1 MTSFDTLNSFSGGCM
16 NPDDIDKEIIKIIEK
31 DPEMP
36 YSHIAELL
44 DISEEEVKEKL
55 GMLSD
60 TRQKIL
66 IVDDELDTLIPLK
79 RALEAEDYLV
89 VEASSG
95 MEAIEKAR
103 SAHPDLILLDLM
115 MPGMDGFE
123 VLEALKANEEV
134 SDVPVIVLTAKELT
148 AAEQERLSG
157 QIEMLMQKGS
167 FTHEELVEEILK
179 RAA

>member
-1 MTSFDTLNSFSGGCM
+1 M
-16 NPDDIDKEIIKIIEK
+16 NPDDIDKEIVKIIEK

-36 YSHIAELL
+36 YSRIAELL
-44 DISEEEVKEKL
+44 QISEEKVKEKL
-55 GMLSD
+55 EMLSD

-79 RALEAEDYLV
+79 RVLEAEDYLV

-115 MPGMDGFE
+115 MPDRLQLL
-123 VLEALKANEEV
+123 VLLAGNGALCPHRVRCEYHRPLP
-134 SDVPVIVLTAKELT
+134 S
-148 AAEQERLSG
+148 R
-157 QIEMLMQKGS
+157 
-167 FTHEELVEEILK
+167 
-179 RAA
+179 

>member
-1 MTSFDTLNSFSGGCM
+1 M

-31 DPEMP
+31 DPGMP
-36 YSHIAELL
+36 YSRIAELL
-44 DISEEEVKEKL
+44 QISEEEVKEKL

-123 VLEALKANEEV
+123 VCNVLKD
-134 SDVPVIVLTAKELT
+134 DVLTSHIPIIMLTAKGEIDDKIEGIETGADDYVTKPFDLGELK
-148 AAEQERLSG
+148 AR
-157 QIEMLMQKGS
+157 IKM
-167 FTHEELVEEILK
+167 IL
-179 RAA
+179 RRTGV

>member
-1 MTSFDTLNSFSGGCM
+1 M

-115 MPGMDGFE
+115 MPGMDGFAVCK
-123 VLEALKANEEV
+123 VLKD
-134 SDVPVIVLTAKELT
+134 DVLTGHTPIIMLTAKGEGEIDDKIEGIETGADDYVTKPFDLGELK
-148 AAEQERLSG
+148 AR
-157 QIEMLMQKGS
+157 IKM
-167 FTHEELVEEILK
+167 IL
-179 RAA
+179 RRTNI

>member
-1 MTSFDTLNSFSGGCM
+1 M
-16 NPDDIDKEIIKIIEK
+16 NPDEIDKEIINIIKK

-36 YSHIAELL
+36 YSRIAELL
-44 DISEEEVKEKL
+44 QISEEEVKEKL
-55 GMLSD
+55 EMLSD

-95 MEAIEKAR
+95 MEAIEKTR
-103 SAHPDLILLDLM
+103 SNHPDLILLDLM

-123 VLEALKANEEV
+123 VCNVLKDDTLTG
-134 SDVPVIVLTAKELT
+134 SIPIIMLTAKGEIDDKIEGIETGADDYVTKPFDLSELK
-148 AAEQERLSG
+148 AR
-157 QIEMLMQKGS
+157 IKM
-167 FTHEELVEEILK
+167 IL
-179 RAA
+179 RRTGV

>member
-1 MTSFDTLNSFSGGCM
+1 M

-103 SAHPDLILLDLM
+103 SKHPDLILLDLM

-123 VLEALKANEEV
+123 VCKVLKD
-134 SDVPVIVLTAKELT
+134 DVLTGHTPIIMLTAKGEIDDKIEGIETGADDYVTKPFDLGELK
-148 AAEQERLSG
+148 AR
-157 QIEMLMQKGS
+157 IKM
-167 FTHEELVEEILK
+167 IL
-179 RAA
+179 RRTGV